1 MGRGTDI
8 LACHVLQVMA
18 LLRTAGGAP
27 IQSWA
32 PDQDE
37 HSETLW
43 AEMGLQPDA
52 HITLVTY
59 HVSACLIKQPLTS
72 TQRGGAGGG
81 GRGQDDGGGR

>member
-1 MGRGTDI
+1 MLLTSSSPLCFQSVKRDHI
-8 LACHVLQVMA
+8 LACLVLQVMA

-37 HSETLW
+37 LTETLW

-59 HVSACLIKQPLTS
+59 HISDCLIYI
-72 TQRGGAGGG
+72 
-81 GRGQDDGGGR
+81 